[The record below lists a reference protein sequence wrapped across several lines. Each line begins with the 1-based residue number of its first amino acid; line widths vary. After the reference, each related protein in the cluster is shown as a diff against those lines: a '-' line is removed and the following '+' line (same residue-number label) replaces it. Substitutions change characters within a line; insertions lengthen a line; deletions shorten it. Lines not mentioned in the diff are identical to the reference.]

1 MVVTMKKFFTATK
14 YLWIGGIMGVLQQ
27 LLGDLDHILYQGSNE
42 IFSFS
47 EIMGGLSLYAAI
59 ILLVI
64 RRDVP
69 PKHQFRDL
77 ILFFVGLDLFYYM
90 YIFIIELIAF
100 ISHKMNPLDPTLYIE
115 MPFSRTLQEIGDFM
129 YWTSIG
135 LAAAVWAYVATK
147 LRNHGKKILYII
159 MLLPLF
165 AVIAIQ
171 LVISAFAT
179 IMFFVTGG
187 GNVVY
192 DPSLGVYSSMY
203 TNSLIASTL
212 TSLIALVLCLYKF
225 LKKPSAKKNHTQ
237 ES

>member
-1 MVVTMKKFFTATK
+1 MKKFFTITK

-27 LLGDLDHILYQGSNE
+27 LLGELDAILYQGSNR

-47 EIMGGLSLYAAI
+47 EIMGALSIYAAI

-77 ILFFVGLDLFYYM
+77 ILFFVGLDLFYYV
-90 YIFIIELIAF
+90 YIFIIELIGF
-100 ISHKMNPLDPTLYIE
+100 ISYKMNPLDPTLYIE

-129 YWTSIG
+129 KWTSIG

-147 LRNHGKKILYII
+147 LRNLGKKVLYII

-165 AVIAIQ
+165 AVISIE
-171 LVISAFAT
+171 LVVGAFSA

-187 GNVVY
+187 GMVVP
-192 DPSLGVYSSMY
+192 DPSTGYDVRMY
-203 TNSLIASTL
+203 YDSQIASTL
-212 TSLIALVLCLYKF
+212 TSLTALVLCLYAF
-225 LKKPSAKKNHTQ
+225 FKKPTAKKSHTQ
-237 ES
+237 EAEIR